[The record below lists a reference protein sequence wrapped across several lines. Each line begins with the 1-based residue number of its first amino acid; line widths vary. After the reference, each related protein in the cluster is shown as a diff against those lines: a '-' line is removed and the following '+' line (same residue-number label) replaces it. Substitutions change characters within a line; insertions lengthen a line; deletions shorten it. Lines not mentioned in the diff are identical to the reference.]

1 MRRSGPKA
9 HDGRAI
15 QRLIGL
21 AALTVLELPPAEQ
34 IAVAAKAG
42 YDFVGLRLMRVTEEE
57 QFYPWI
63 EERFTSDIARRLADG
78 GLKVLDVEVFRL
90 DPAVDVQTFEPLMAA
105 AARLGAAQ
113 MLVAGADP
121 DEARLVD
128 NFGKLCDLAAPYGLA
143 ANIEPMPW
151 VDISNVADAKRVLDA
166 AGRPN
171 SGVLIDALHFDRGRN
186 QFEQLNDLPRKRLHY
201 MQLCDAPAERP
212 ATTRP
217 NF

>member
-121 DEARLVD
+121 EQARLVD
-128 NFGKLCDLAAPYGLA
+128 NFGRLCDLAAPYGLA

-151 VDISNVADAKRVLDA
+151 VDL
-166 AGRPN
+166 
-171 SGVLIDALHFDRGRN
+171 
-186 QFEQLNDLPRKRLHY
+186 
-201 MQLCDAPAERP
+201 
-212 ATTRP
+212 
-217 NF
+217 